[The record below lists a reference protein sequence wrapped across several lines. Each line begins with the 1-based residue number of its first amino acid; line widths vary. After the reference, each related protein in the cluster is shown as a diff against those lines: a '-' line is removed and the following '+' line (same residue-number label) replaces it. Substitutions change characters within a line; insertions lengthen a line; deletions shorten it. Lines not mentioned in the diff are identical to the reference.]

1 MEIDKE
7 MVSVTLG
14 QSFLAGIIIGSE
26 RKSPSKENCPF
37 ITEALS
43 LDSQRVMDPTIFPFQ
58 PRDLRTFT
66 DPCPGPSVVMA
77 FRRGREKF
85 SPAAKPRPFNVVC
98 FPFGI
103 IGQVLAET
111 KYNISAKPKYNF
123 LIELKLN

>member
-85 SPAAKPRPFNVVC
+85 SPSAKLRPFIVVC

-103 IGQVLAET
+103 IGQVIAET
-111 KYNISAKPKYNF
+111 KYNISVKPK
-123 LIELKLN
+123 LKLKLNLN